1 MKTRELI
8 LTKSLEMFN
17 KSGIQSV
24 SLRDI
29 AKALD
34 ISYGNLTYHY
44 PNKENI
50 ITWLCVQMM
59 EELEEANKV
68 VRSGANALETILK
81 SPVATFDV
89 LYKYLFLFQNSVEI
103 TRNFP
108 SIALM
113 LKQIISSG
121 KADHF
126 NLINELKEQG
136 LFRLDIGESEINY
149 LLDIQADLKN
159 MFFVNLA
166 DKEKSQLL
174 KSDYINYV
182 NGLFY
187 PYLTPKGLRLS
198 ENK

>member
-1 MKTRELI
+1 
-8 LTKSLEMFN
+8 MFN
-17 KSGIQSV
+17 RAGIKSV

-29 AKALD
+29 AKEIG

-59 EELEEANKV
+59 EELDKANKV
-68 VRSGANALETILK
+68 IRNGNSTLETVIK
-81 SPVATFDV
+81 SPELAFDV
-89 LYKYLFLFQNSVEI
+89 LYKYLFLFQDSVEI
-103 TRNFP
+103 TRNYA
-108 SIALM
+108 SISVM
-113 LKQIISSG
+113 LKQLISAG

-126 NLINELKEQG
+126 NLYNALKEQG

-159 MFFVNLA
+159 MFFMNLA
-166 DKEKSQLL
+166 DNENRKSL
-174 KSDYINYV
+174 KQDYIYYV
-182 NGLFY
+182 NGLIY
-187 PYLTPKGLRLS
+187 PYLTNKGLKLF

>member
-1 MKTRELI
+1 
-8 LTKSLEMFN
+8 MFN
-17 KSGIQSV
+17 KTGIKSV

-29 AKALD
+29 AKALG

-68 VRSGANALETILK
+68 IRNGNSTFETVIN
-81 SPVATFDV
+81 SPELSFDV
-89 LYKYLFLFQNSVEI
+89 LYKYLFLFQDSVEI
-103 TRNFP
+103 TRNHP
-108 SIALM
+108 SIAQM
-113 LKQIISSG
+113 LKQIINAG

-126 NLINELKEQG
+126 NLYNELKEQG
-136 LFRLDIGESEINY
+136 LFRLEIGDSEINY

-159 MFFVNLA
+159 MFFMNLA
-166 DKEKSQLL
+166 ANENTNSIKQA
-174 KSDYINYV
+174 YINYV
-182 NGLFY
+182 NGLIY
-187 PYLTPKGLRLS
+187 PYLTNKGLKLF

>member
-1 MKTRELI
+1 
-8 LTKSLEMFN
+8 MFN
-17 KSGIQSV
+17 KTGIKSV

-29 AKALD
+29 AKELG

-59 EELEEANKV
+59 EELDEVSKV
-68 VRSGANALETILK
+68 IRTGSTTIEYVLK
-81 SPVATFDV
+81 SPELSFDV
-89 LYKYLFLFQNSVEI
+89 LYKYLFLFQDSVEV
-103 TRNFP
+103 TRNYP
-108 SIALM
+108 SISQM
-113 LKQIISSG
+113 LKQIINSG

-159 MFFVNLA
+159 MFFMNLA

-174 KSDYINYV
+174 KEDYINYV
-182 NGLFY
+182 NGLIY
-187 PYLTPKGLRLS
+187 PYLTSKGLRYF

>member
-1 MKTRELI
+1 
-8 LTKSLEMFN
+8 MFN
-17 KSGIQSV
+17 KTGIKSV

-29 AKALD
+29 AKEIG

-59 EELEEANKV
+59 EELDEANKV
-68 VRSGANALETILK
+68 IRNGSTTLESVIK
-81 SPVATFDV
+81 SPEVLFDV
-89 LYKYLFLFQNSVEI
+89 LSKYLFLFQDSVEI
-103 TRNFP
+103 ARNYP
-108 SIALM
+108 SISIM
-113 LKQIISSG
+113 LKQIINSG

-136 LFRLDIGESEINY
+136 LFRLDIGETEINY

-159 MFFVNLA
+159 MFFMNLA
-166 DKEKSQLL
+166 DKEKAQLL
-174 KSDYINYV
+174 KADYISYV

-187 PYLTPKGLRLS
+187 PYLTPKGLKLY